1 MFNVLVMNEQE
12 HNEAKMARWA
22 DKVLGQ
28 LPGQQAPATLA
39 PRIRAAVARLKAL
52 PWYRRP
58 WLQWPLGWR
67 LLSLGLASSASAAIS
82 YWGLPAAPTVGSPA
96 DLVPGYHPTV
106 TIAGAFATV
115 AHGLFHAVAHAGTW
129 TIAMGLAVAG
139 ALWCLS
145 LGLGTVCWRLSVR
158 DN

>member
-1 MFNVLVMNEQE
+1 MNEHE
-12 HNEAKMARWA
+12 SNDGRMARWA
-22 DKVLGQ
+22 DQVLSQ
-28 LPGQQAPATLA
+28 SPLQQAPATLL
-39 PRIRAAVARLKAL
+39 PRIRAAVARLQSL

-67 LLSLGLASSASAAIS
+67 LLSVGLASAASAAMS
-82 YWGLPAAPTVGSPA
+82 YWGLPQAPAVGSPA

-106 TIAGAFATV
+106 TLASACATV
-115 AHGLFHAVAHAGTW
+115 AHGLFHALTHAGTW
-129 TIAMGLAVAG
+129 TVAIVLAVAG
-139 ALWCLS
+139 TLWCLS